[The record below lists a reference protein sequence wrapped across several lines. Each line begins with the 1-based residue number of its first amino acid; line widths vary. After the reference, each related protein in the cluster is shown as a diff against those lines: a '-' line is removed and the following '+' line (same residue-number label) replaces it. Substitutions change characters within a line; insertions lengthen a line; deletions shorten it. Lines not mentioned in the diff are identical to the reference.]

1 MLRVVLAA
9 LAATLL
15 LRTGILHSGY
25 WIDEA
30 ITVGIASHGVG
41 EIPGLLRLDG
51 SPPLFY
57 LLLHGWMAVA
67 GTSEAATR
75 ALPLLFAL
83 LAVPVS

>member
-1 MLRVVLAA
+1 MVLPVVLAA
-9 LAATLL
+9 VGATLL

-30 ITVGIASHGVG
+30 ITVGIASHGAG
-41 EIPGLLRLDG
+41 ENPGLLRLDG

-67 GTSEAATR
+67 GSPFLTY
-75 ALPLLFAL
+75 
-83 LAVPVS
+83 